1 MECRQLAAQP
11 LFGKLHGVRGAPSPR
26 LVCKSGSSPSPHT
39 LAATLLLPSLSGQP
53 RSEQGRGLPLGRCG
67 GSCQNPCTCTHR
79 ASKVP
84 LTSCPSQDGIPLLQ
98 AAGTERHTREF
109 GPGFI
114 YASPPPKMTFQSKQL
129 SHLLAGRVVSAS
141 GIPRQKCESIWS
153 KDC

>member
-1 MECRQLAAQP
+1 MP
-11 LFGKLHGVRGAPSPR
+11 
-26 LVCKSGSSPSPHT
+26 
-39 LAATLLLPSLSGQP
+39 
-53 RSEQGRGLPLGRCG
+53 LPLDLSANLVPLPHLILWQLHCFCPHSRGSHVLSRAG
-67 GSCQNPCTCTHR
+67 GCPLAGVGDHAQNPCTCTHR